1 MDAQETRIEGLKIL
15 TPRVFEDSR
24 GYFFE
29 SFNARSFES
38 AVSPGTKFVQDNESF
53 SGRGVLRGLHYQVV
67 QPQGKL
73 VRVVAG
79 EVFDVAVDLRR
90 SSPTFGEWEGVM
102 LSAENKRQF
111 WVPVGFAHGF
121 LVTSETAIVGYKT
134 TDYYSPDG
142 ERAIAWNDPDLA
154 IEWPAGV
161 SPLVSDKDGAAGP
174 FAAADCFE

>member
-1 MDAQETRIEGLKIL
+1 MRRMAIDGLVVMVP
-15 TPRVFEDSR
+15 PRHRDER
-24 GYFFE
+24 GYFTETYNAQRFATE
-29 SFNARSFES
+29 SGED
-38 AVSPGTKFVQDNESF
+38 VEFVQDNESF

-73 VRVVAG
+73 VRVVVG